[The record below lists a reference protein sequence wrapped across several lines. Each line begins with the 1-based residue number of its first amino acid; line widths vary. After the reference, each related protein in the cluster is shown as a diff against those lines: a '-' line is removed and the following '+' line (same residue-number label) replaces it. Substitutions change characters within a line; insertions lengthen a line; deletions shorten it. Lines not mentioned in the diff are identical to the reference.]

1 MTQSIRI
8 TTPVIETR
16 LSRRRFLSASALAA
30 AGAVFDRTF
39 LQAYAAPPAQVGP
52 QISVTD
58 LGGLFLF
65 QGAGCNVIAMHGD
78 DGALMIDG
86 GLAANAGALLTA
98 VKQRTANSR
107 INTLINTHWHPEQT
121 GANEAVGRDGGI
133 IIAHEK
139 TRMYLS
145 NTVTSVTFEGRLAPL
160 PEVARPNKTTQQGGS
175 LQFAGQQVDYAYLPQ
190 AHTDGDLYVHFP
202 GLNVLA
208 AGGVVSG
215 EQWPL
220 LDYRNGAWFGGRVR
234 AFERLAKLV
243 RSDTRVVPAH
253 GRMITGSDIV
263 RLNDIYQKLNVEMFA
278 YMNMGL
284 GPEDVAAR
292 NPLKQY
298 QAEFGDA
305 SAFLYGEF
313 RSMLIAYV
321 PELRSQEIQLQTS

>member
-1 MTQSIRI
+1 MTPSIRI
-8 TTPVIETR
+8 PTPVTER
-16 LSRRRFLSASALAA
+16 RVSRRRFLSTGLLATV
-30 AGAVFDRTF
+30 GAVYDRA
-39 LQAYAAPPAQVGP
+39 LPRAYAAAPQAGP

-65 QGAGCNVIAMHGD
+65 QGAGCNVIAMHGE
-78 DGALMIDG
+78 DGSLMIDG
-86 GLAANAGALLTA
+86 GLAANANALMKA
-98 VKQRTANSR
+98 VKERTGNSR

-121 GANEAVGRDGGI
+121 GCNEAVGRDGGI
-133 IIAHEK
+133 IIAQEK

-160 PEVARPNKTTQQGGS
+160 PEVARPNKTTREGGS
-175 LQFAGQQVDYAYLPQ
+175 LKFAGQQVDYAYLPQ

-202 GLNVLA
+202 EMNVLV

-234 AFERLAKLV
+234 ALERLAKLV
-243 RSDTRVVPAH
+243 RPDTRVVPAN
-253 GRMITGSDIV
+253 GRMITGSEIA
-263 RLNDIYQKLNVEMFA
+263 RQNDIYQKLNVEMFA

-298 QAEFGDA
+298 EAEFGDA
-305 SAFLYGEF
+305 STFLYGAY

-321 PELRSQEIQLQTS
+321 PD

>member
-1 MTQSIRI
+1 M
-8 TTPVIETR
+8 P
-16 LSRRRFLSASALAA
+16 LSRRRFLRAGIQAIQA
-30 AGAVFDRTF
+30 AGAASLGGALMQSF
-39 LQAYAAPPAQVGP
+39 AAAAPQATSK
-52 QISVTD
+52 ISATD

-86 GLAANAGALLTA
+86 GLAANADALLKA
-98 VKQRTANSR
+98 VKERTGNNR

-121 GANEAVGRDGGI
+121 GANEAAGRDGSV

-160 PEVARPNKTTQQGGS
+160 PPAARPNKTIQQGGS
-175 LQFAGQQVDYAYLPQ
+175 LKFAGQQVDYSYLPQ

-202 GLNVLA
+202 ELNVLVG
-208 AGGVVSG
+208 GGVVSG

-234 AFERLAKLV
+234 AVERLAKLV
-243 RSDTRVVPAH
+243 RPDTRVVPAN
-253 GRMITGSDIV
+253 GRLITGRDIV
-263 RLNDIYQKLNVEMFA
+263 RQNDIYQKLFVDMIA

-298 QAEFGDA
+298 QAEYGDA
-305 SAFLYGEF
+305 SAFLYGAY

-321 PELRSQEIQLQTS
+321 PD

>member
-8 TTPVIETR
+8 LTR
-16 LSRRRFLSASALAA
+16 VTENKVSRRRFIGTGLLATVGAVYDHALPRVFAA
-30 AGAVFDRTF
+30 AP
-39 LQAYAAPPAQVGP
+39 QAAP

-65 QGAGCNVIAMHGD
+65 QGAGCNVIAMHGE

-86 GLAANAGALLTA
+86 GLAVNANALLKA
-98 VKQRTANSR
+98 VKERTGNNR
-107 INTLINTHWHPEQT
+107 VTTLINTHWHPEQT
-121 GANEAVGRDGGI
+121 GCNEAVGRDGGV
-133 IIAHEK
+133 IIAQEK

-145 NTVTSVTFEGRLAPL
+145 NTVTSVTFPGRLAPL
-160 PEVARPNKTTQQGGS
+160 PEVARPNKTTQERGS
-175 LQFAGQQVDYAYLPQ
+175 LKFAGQQVDYAYLPQ

-202 GLNVLA
+202 EMKVLV

-243 RSDTRVVPAH
+243 RPDTRVVPAN

-263 RLNDIYQKLNVEMFA
+263 RQNDIYQKLNVEMFA
-278 YMNMGL
+278 YMNMGM

-298 QAEFGDA
+298 EAEFGDA
-305 SAFLYGEF
+305 SAFLYGAY

-321 PELRSQEIQLQTS
+321 PD

>member
-1 MTQSIRI
+1 MR
-8 TTPVIETR
+8 TPVTEHR
-16 LSRRRFLSASALAA
+16 LSRRRFLRVGIQA
-30 AGAVFDRTF
+30 AGAAVSLTGSLRGHAAT
-39 LQAYAAPPAQVGP
+39 LAQAAP
-52 QISVTD
+52 QISATD

-86 GLAANAGALLTA
+86 GLAANANALLKA
-98 VKQRTANSR
+98 VKER
-107 INTLINTHWHPEQT
+107 IGNNRVNTLINTHWHPEQT
-121 GANEAVGRDGGI
+121 GSNEAVGRDGGV

-139 TRMYLS
+139 TRMFLS
-145 NTVTSVTFEGRLAPL
+145 NTVTSVTFEGRLKPL
-160 PEVARPNKTTQQGGS
+160 PDVARPNKTTQQGGS
-175 LQFAGQQVDYAYLPQ
+175 LKFAGKQVDYAYLPQ

-202 GLNVLA
+202 EMNVLVG
-208 AGGVVSG
+208 GGVVSG

-243 RSDTRVVPAH
+243 RPDTRVVPAN
-253 GRMITGSDIV
+253 GRLITGSDIV
-263 RLNDIYQKLNVEMFA
+263 RQNDIYQKLYAEMIA
-278 YMNMGL
+278 YLNMGL

-305 SAFLYGEF
+305 STFLYGAY
-313 RSMLIAYV
+313 RSMLIAFV
-321 PELRSQEIQLQTS
+321 PD